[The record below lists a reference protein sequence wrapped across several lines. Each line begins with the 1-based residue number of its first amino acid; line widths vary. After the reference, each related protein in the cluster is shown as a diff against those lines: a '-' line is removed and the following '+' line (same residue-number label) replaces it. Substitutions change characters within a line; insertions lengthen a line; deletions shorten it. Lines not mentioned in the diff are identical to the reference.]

1 MKEMLIKE
9 IESRVGLAYDETVVT
24 KNGIEKKA
32 LTVGY
37 KGANVMAN
45 IYYEDIEG
53 NAKDIIDSALK
64 NMPKINID
72 TLMSKENMLDN
83 VFIAIQKVSE
93 ENLVRKPSIFAGLEL
108 YLVMKVNE
116 NATVKI
122 QPQVLDR
129 IGVTEM
135 ELFAKAEENTYNNAI
150 VMSLDDMIMSMITES
165 TPKESRLNE
174 LDYTQDDI
182 ICVTNKDRVKGAG
195 IIGVPKALE
204 KIKEILKADKLIIIP
219 SSIHEVLITPYTEG
233 FMELSKSMIPEI
245 NEKEVRAEDKL
256 SDTPYIF

>member
-1 MKEMLIKE
+1 MMKEMLIKE
-9 IESRVGLAYDETVVT
+9 IESRVGLAYDETTVT
-24 KNGIEKKA
+24 KNGIKKKA

-37 KGANVMAN
+37 KGSSIMAN
-45 IYYEDIEG
+45 IYYEDVEG
-53 NAKDIIDSALK
+53 NAKDIIDSALED
-64 NMPKINID
+64 MPKINID
-72 TLMSKENMLDN
+72 ALMSKENVFDN
-83 VFIAIQKVSE
+83 VFIAIQKSSE
-93 ENLVRKPSIFAGLEL
+93 ENLVRKPSIFTGLEL

-116 NATVKI
+116 NATAKI
-122 QPQVLDR
+122 QPQFLDR

-150 VMSLDDMIMSMITES
+150 VMSIDDMMMSMMTGS

-174 LDYTQDDI
+174 LDYVQDL
-182 ICVTNKDRVKGAG
+182 ICVTNKDKIKGAG

-204 KIKEILKADKLIIIP
+204 KIKEILKTDKLIIIP

-245 NEKEVRAEDKL
+245 NETEVKAEDKL